1 MIIPTEISLRQR
13 KEFKKRFAVGESL
26 VSIIESVASLDDLHS
41 FLASRLLF
49 KAEKNE
55 RLALMKR
62 IEQKFANPEVTK
74 ILEFLQYAF
83 DLAEEHLSD
92 AKRHAA
98 RLSAEDLVIYVENIV
113 ARIDCDST
121 APDGVKYPKK
131 IIDSMRSHIVS
142 NIGGL
147 LDFIQRQKISFAGR
161 PTQRNRQYAAR
172 SFKSL
177 SNFHSVFS
185 SIIEV
190 LHGHYIPLN
199 VSAGDAAGLV
209 RSPPVAEDKKFLYLL
224 ARNPPEWSR
233 LEMCRDLNYGFIGSR
248 PNDEDKLMK
257 ASIASGFHRYDEKN
271 SFLRVDF
278 AKSENFEVE
287 LAFQTV
293 TAVLKD
299 IYGSTECLFSIGNK
313 KYQIDQLILIAKRIA
328 LLKVSIFGKNLRKRY
343 NDRIVSLGYGS
354 LMKALGVTVDLEL
367 LVHLFVFDTVATH
380 QPVSAQF
387 LPVFRND
394 KVFYLM
400 PSLMD
405 SMCYEKILD
414 KILSRKDIT
423 IETVDKGYAF
433 EATIADLLAN
443 AGYIFGAIKRDESSD
458 VPEIDGIIF
467 LGDETIVVYE
477 AKCSVK
483 PETRDDALTFIENHL
498 EKAIRQLTE
507 RITFVRSR
515 PEEVESRVGFNVK
528 NKTIIPLVIA
538 NHSYFTG
545 LRAAAGDERAFVI
558 DIELFK
564 GIFIHKAAPT
574 WEYSQE
580 TGRYFRK
587 ELSIRSTSQ
596 VIAILSDLPGL
607 LRSASPA
614 TVVVNDFGI
623 GYEISSPPQID
634 FLACHG
640 SAERQELEKAV

>member
-1 MIIPTEISLRQR
+1 MIIPSEISLRQR

-26 VSIIESVASLDDLHS
+26 ASIIDSIATLDDLHS

-62 IEQKFANPEVTK
+62 IEQKFESPGVNQVLK
-74 ILEFLQYAF
+74 FLQYAF
-83 DLAEEHLSD
+83 DLAEQHLSD

-98 RLSAEDLVIYVENIV
+98 TLSAEDLVIYVENIV
-113 ARIDCDST
+113 TRIDDDST
-121 APDGVKYPKK
+121 APDGVKYPEK

-147 LDFIQRQKISFAGR
+147 LDFVQRQKIPFTGR
-161 PTQRNRQYAAR
+161 PTQRNRQYAAQ

-177 SNFHSVFS
+177 SNFHSVIY

-190 LHGHYIPLN
+190 LHGHYMPLN
-199 VSAGDAAGLV
+199 VSVGDAAELLKK
-209 RSPPVAEDKKFLYLL
+209 RPVTKDKKFLYFL

-233 LEMCRDLNYGFIGSR
+233 LEICRDLNYSFIGSR

-257 ASIASGFHRYDEKN
+257 ASIASGFHRYDETN
-271 SFLRVDF
+271 RFLRVDF
-278 AKSENFEVE
+278 EKSANFEVE
-287 LAFQTV
+287 LDFQ
-293 TAVLKD
+293 AVISILKD
-299 IYGSTECLFSIGNK
+299 VYGSTECLFSIGNK

-328 LLKVSIFGKNLRKRY
+328 LLRVGVFGKNIRKRY
-343 NDRIVSLGYGS
+343 DDRIISFGYRS
-354 LMKALGVTVDLEL
+354 LMKALGATTDLEALVDL
-367 LVHLFVFDTVATH
+367 FAFDTAATRH
-380 QPVSAQF
+380 PVSAQF
-387 LPVFRND
+387 LPLFRRG
-394 KVFYLM
+394 KVYYLM

-405 SMCYEKILD
+405 AMCYEKVLD
-414 KILSRKDIT
+414 KILSRKDIA
-423 IETVDKGYAF
+423 IETLDKGYAF

-443 AGYIFGAIKRDESSD
+443 GGYEFGVVKRDELSG
-458 VPEIDGIIF
+458 VPEIDGIIS
-467 LGDETIVVYE
+467 LDDETVVVYE

-507 RITFVRSR
+507 RILFVRTR
-515 PEEVESRVGFNVK
+515 AEELESRVGFSVK
-528 NKTIIPLVIA
+528 NKTIVPLIIT

-545 LRAAAGDERAFVI
+545 LKATAGSERAFII

-564 GIFIHKAAPT
+564 DIFIRKVAPI
-574 WEYSQE
+574 WQYSEQ
-580 TGRYFRK
+580 TRRYFRK
-587 ELSIRSTSQ
+587 EHSVQSASQ
-596 VIAILSDLPGL
+596 IIGILSDLPGL
-607 LRSASPA
+607 LESASPG

-634 FLACHG
+634 FLACHDSAPFPTG
-640 SAERQELEKAV
+640 SSG